1 MDRVLVGV
9 IVPGE
14 VSGTPRVD
22 PQVPRAVEVI
32 GSHPVEFPR
41 SFTVVSHS
49 VPDASVQRFG
59 PDQHGGLAR
68 FPLDVS
74 RPRADSFDR
83 NVLGHWYV
91 GDQVLALSLQIPNFD
106 LLRKAPHGHQVG
118 EWLLNTSHQDVVSV
132 G

>member
-1 MDRVLVGV
+1 MFGFH
-9 IVPGE
+9 IAIPP
-14 VSGTPRVD
+14 SS
-22 PQVPRAVEVI
+22 A
-32 GSHPVEFPR
+32 
-41 SFTVVSHS
+41 
-49 VPDASVQRFG
+49 ASVG
-59 PDQHGGLAR
+59 TSMAGLAR

-74 RPRADSFDR
+74 RPRTDSFDR
-83 NVLGHWYV
+83 NILGHWYV